1 MDQETQSG
9 VKPHTMYVILSWW
22 EGDGEERREGVYR
35 EDLLTFLFSYGRGE
49 VKDNESQKVSLSLF
63 FPL

>member
-22 EGDGEERREGVYR
+22 EGDGEERGCIERIY
-35 EDLLTFLFSYGRGE
+35 
-49 VKDNESQKVSLSLF
+49 
-63 FPL
+63 